1 MKTLYLP
8 QMKAALRF
16 LGNLNEGKHTLDTSE
31 VGTGKTV
38 VAAYLAKKLT
48 ERRGMRVA
56 IICPKAVIPMWDRE
70 MIDMGVE
77 PDCVLNYEKIRT
89 GKTAFMK
96 KRGKKIMTWL
106 FEEPTFVIFDEVHKC
121 KGAWTQNAQLLISL
135 TQQAKKHGH
144 VIHTMSATAAED
156 PTDMRALGFMLGL
169 HDLNKKANSW
179 HQWMTDN
186 GCAADHWGQWRL
198 LSRKRLEDVH
208 CTMYGE
214 RGAAY
219 RLTIDDFPDS
229 FKDNRVFIEPL
240 EFKDSKKILEAY
252 DDYGVTPS
260 IVEEFMDKGTVSG
273 HEFSI
278 VDILRARQLAE
289 SLKVPDIID
298 MTMELVHQDKSVVI
312 FMNFRDSV
320 DALANQLNCP
330 KIIGGQPAE
339 ARQRIIDDFQA
350 DENRVLVVN
359 IAAGGTGLSL
369 HDTHGNYPRVSLISP
384 TFNAKDYLQA
394 LGRIHRN
401 GAKSHALQK
410 ILVAAGSVEET
421 VISSIQK
428 KLANL
433 NTLQTGS
440 HE

>member
-8 QMKAALRF
+8 QMKAAERF
-16 LGNLNEGKHTLDTSE
+16 LDNLKKGNHTLDTSE

-38 VAAYLAKKLT
+38 VAAYLAKQL
-48 ERRGMRVA
+48 GMRVA
-56 IICPKAVIPMWDRE
+56 VICPKAVIPMWDRE
-70 MIDMGVE
+70 MIEMGVE

-106 FEEPTFVIFDEVHKC
+106 FEEPTFVIFDEIHKC

-135 TQQAKKHGH
+135 TQQAKEHGH
-144 VIHTMSATAAED
+144 LIHTMSATAAED
-156 PTDMRALGFMLGL
+156 PTEMRALGFMMGL
-169 HDLNKKANSW
+169 HDLNKKPNSW
-179 HQWMTDN
+179 QQWMGNN
-186 GCAADHWGQWRL
+186 GCAEDRWGQWRV
-198 LSRKRLEDVH
+198 LSRQGLKDVH

-214 RGAAY
+214 QGTAY

-229 FKDNRVFIEPL
+229 FKENRVFVEPL
-240 EFKDSKKILEAY
+240 EFADSKKILGAY
-252 DDYGVTPS
+252 DKYGVTPA
-260 IVEEFMDKGTVSG
+260 IVEEFLERGTVSG

-298 MTMELVHQDKSVVI
+298 MTMELVQQGKAVVI

-320 DALANQLNCP
+320 DALASQLNCP
-330 KIIGGQPAE
+330 RIMGGQEAS
-339 ARQRIIDDFQA
+339 ARQQVIDDFQN
-350 DENRVLVVN
+350 DEKRVLVVN

-369 HDTHGNYPRVSLISP
+369 HDTNGNYPRVALISP
-384 TFNAKDYLQA
+384 TFSAKDHLQA

-421 VISSIQK
+421 VISSIQN

-433 NTLQTGS
+433 NTLQTGT